1 MLTEKRKDGSHVSVN
16 VPVNAEQ
23 VSQREVSPLVAVP
36 PCEEKIRDAG
46 RLAGVGA
53 RKVYQA
59 VKRGLQLGVSE
70 NFYIH
75 RFGSFGPCIK
85 KIECR
90 QFLGSIVFRGPRQFV
105 EAPSDIFREHCEV
118 GKVAILNLFLDA
130 DQAEAFRSLR
140 VGFGWRRYRR

>member
-1 MLTEKRKDGSHVSVN
+1 MRISDWSSDVCSSDLTAGALVGAPTVDQIGHLTAILVAESIDVDGPAMLTEKRKDGSHVSGN

-75 RFGSFGPCIK
+75 R
-85 KIECR
+85 
-90 QFLGSIVFRGPRQFV
+90 
-105 EAPSDIFREHCEV
+105 
-118 GKVAILNLFLDA
+118 
-130 DQAEAFRSLR
+130 
-140 VGFGWRRYRR
+140 

>member
-90 QFLGSIVFRGPRQFV
+90 QFLGRSEERR
-105 EAPSDIFREHCEV
+105 V
-118 GKVAILNLFLDA
+118 GKECV
-130 DQAEAFRSLR
+130 STC
-140 VGFGWRRYRR
+140 RYRW